1 MAYFCN
7 NNLECIFCY
16 PINEAPTRTNVSS
29 LSNGD
34 QVSALIINVISTI
47 NFPSS
52 GKLRIYLTQE
62 NYVTINYTGI
72 TNTSFT
78 GCTTSDSGF
87 LSTDLEVILD
97 DQLCPNIF
105 YVSQIECNCSC
116 NPPSCPPPPSP
127 PSPPPPPPP
136 SPPSP
141 PPPSPPPPPRLS

>member
-87 LSTDLEVILD
+87 LSTNLKVILD
-97 DQLCPNIF
+97 DQLCSNIF
-105 YVSQIECNCSC
+105 YGNLAECGENCFS
-116 NPPSCPPPPSP
+116 PPPSP
-127 PSPPPPPPP
+127 PFIIVTGKQIG
-136 SPPSP
+136 
-141 PPPSPPPPPRLS
+141 RAHV